1 MRKMRIFM
9 KKEKISRE
17 KEKKGE
23 ESGSVSA
30 LNIENEMILF
40 SWY

>member
-1 MRKMRIFM
+1 M

-17 KEKKGE
+17 KEKKRE
-23 ESGSVSA
+23 ESGSVSD

-40 SWY
+40 GWH